1 MVRRSREPILWAMF
15 SGGGMMAALLLP
27 ATVAVLWI
35 AAPLGWVEVP
45 SYEGLRSLF
54 LHPIGRLAL
63 FALAT
68 LSFFHW
74 AHRFRYTMYDGLQ
87 LYHLNRL
94 IAILTYG
101 IATALTVVGGFVLVT
116 AG

>member
-1 MVRRSREPILWAMF
+1 
-15 SGGGMMAALLLP
+15 MAALLLP

-35 AAPLGWVEVP
+35 AAPLGWVEAP
-45 SYEGLRSLF
+45 SYEGLRALF
-54 LHPIGRLAL
+54 LHPIGRLTL
-63 FALAT
+63 FTVAT

-87 LYHLNRL
+87 LYHLSRL

-101 IATALTVVGGFVLVT
+101 IAITLTVVGGFVLVT

>member
-1 MVRRSREPILWAMF
+1 
-15 SGGGMMAALLLP
+15 MAALLLP

-35 AAPLGWVEVP
+35 AAPLGWVEAP
-45 SYEGLRSLF
+45 SYEGLRALF
-54 LHPIGRLAL
+54 LHPIGRL
-63 FALAT
+63 T
-68 LSFFHW
+68 LVAVAPLSVFHW

-101 IATALTVVGGFVLVT
+101 IAIALTVVGGFVLAT

>member
-1 MVRRSREPILWAMF
+1 
-15 SGGGMMAALLLP
+15 MAALLLP
-27 ATVAVLWI
+27 ATVALLWI
-35 AAPLGWVEVP
+35 AAPLGWVEAP
-45 SYEGLRSLF
+45 SYEGLRALF
-54 LHPIGRLAL
+54 LHPIGRLTL
-63 FALAT
+63 FAVAT

-87 LYHLNRL
+87 LYHLSRL

-101 IATALTVVGGFVLVT
+101 IAIALTVVGGFVLAT

>member
-1 MVRRSREPILWAMF
+1 
-15 SGGGMMAALLLP
+15 MAALLLP

-35 AAPLGWVEVP
+35 AAPLGWVEDP
-45 SYEGLRSLF
+45 SYEGLRALF
-54 LHPIGRLAL
+54 LHPIGRLTL
-63 FALAT
+63 FAVAT

-101 IATALTVVGGFVLVT
+101 IAIALTVVGGFVLAT

>member
-1 MVRRSREPILWAMF
+1 MVRRSREPLLWAMF

-27 ATVAVLWI
+27 ATVALLWI
-35 AAPLGWVEVP
+35 AAPLGWVEAP
-45 SYEGLRSLF
+45 SYEGLRALF
-54 LHPIGRLAL
+54 LHPIGRLTL
-63 FALAT
+63 FAVAT

-87 LYHLNRL
+87 LYHLSRL

-101 IATALTVVGGFVLVT
+101 IAIALTVVGGFVLAT

>member
-1 MVRRSREPILWAMF
+1 
-15 SGGGMMAALLLP
+15 MAALLLP

-35 AAPLGWVEVP
+35 AAPLGWVETP
-45 SYEGLRSLF
+45 SYEGLRALF
-54 LHPIGRLAL
+54 LHPIGRLTL
-63 FALAT
+63 FAVAT

-87 LYHLNRL
+87 LYHLSRL

-101 IATALTVVGGFVLVT
+101 IAIALTVVGGFVLAT

>member
-1 MVRRSREPILWAMF
+1 
-15 SGGGMMAALLLP
+15 MAALLLP

-35 AAPLGWVEVP
+35 AAPLGWVEAP
-45 SYEGLRSLF
+45 SYEGLRALF
-54 LHPIGRLAL
+54 LHPIGRLTL
-63 FALAT
+63 FAVAT

-87 LYHLNRL
+87 LYHLSRL

-101 IATALTVVGGFVLVT
+101 IAIALTVVGGFVLAT